1 MQLTLTV
8 LRCPPAVT
16 PETRSLTGGEFT
28 VGRGPGVDWVLSDVN
43 QLVSRRHC
51 TVAFRSGAWLV
62 IDDSANGTFP
72 NHDEEPIG
80 KGNKR
85 TLRDHDRIRI
95 GPYEIEVHLAA
106 DEAAGKGYPDAT
118 RGNSLVND
126 PFEDPLANPLG
137 LGDPL
142 ADPVWGSDPAPP
154 RYSGATARDGHAGS
168 RRQDAVIPPFGDPFG
183 NRTQNDHASVLNE
196 AMRPPNPV
204 GQMPLHTGG
213 AIPGD
218 DLLPDDLLPDDWDRD
233 LLADLSGSTLAGGK
247 PAPLEPPAPVAA
259 PAPVAIA
266 TPAPV
271 AIVAPAPVAVAA
283 PAPPAVTA
291 LAPVA
296 PTPAVQ
302 PPSEPPVGL
311 PETASSAYDSA
322 LLAAFLAGAGL
333 PDAKPGDPEATMQR
347 LGETYRALVA
357 GLRSVLIARAA
368 VKSEFRIEQ
377 TMIRA
382 RGNNPL
388 KFSANDDDAVSAL
401 LGVGRH
407 TEMAPAKAVTDALRD
422 IRLHE
427 LASVAAMQ
435 SAVRALL
442 QGLDPD
448 RVRAAAE
455 QASGRVVL
463 PGQRKARAWETYEA
477 LYARIAQALSD
488 DFDSVFGKAFARAY
502 EEAFDDLAA
511 EDRK

>member
-1 MQLTLTV
+1 
-8 LRCPPAVT
+8 
-16 PETRSLTGGEFT
+16 PEYTI
-28 VGRGPGVDWVLSDVN
+28 GRGPSGVNWVLSDVN
-43 QLVSRRHC
+43 QLVSRWHC

-62 IDDSANGTFP
+62 IDKSVNGTFS
-72 NHDEEPIG
+72 NHDEDPIG
-80 KGNKR
+80 KDNER
-85 TLRDHDRIRI
+85 TLRNHDRIRI
-95 GPYEIEVHLAA
+95 GPYEIEVHLAEN
-106 DEAAGKGYPDAT
+106 EAAGQGYLDTT
-118 RGNSLVND
+118 RGNSFVDD
-126 PFEDPLANPLG
+126 PFADPLAVG
-137 LGDPL
+137 LGNPVADPL
-142 ADPVWGSDPAPP
+142 WGSDPAL
-154 RYSGATARDGHAGS
+154 GS
-168 RRQDAVIPPFGDPFG
+168 FRG
-183 NRTQNDHASVLNE
+183 RTQDDHASALNE

-204 GQMPLHTGG
+204 GQVPLHTGG
-213 AIPGD
+213 TIPGD
-218 DLLPDDLLPDDWDRD
+218 ELLPDDWDSD

-247 PAPLEPPAPVAA
+247 PAPPEPPAPVA
-259 PAPVAIA
+259 V
-266 TPAPV
+266 
-271 AIVAPAPVAVAA
+271 VAPAPVAVVA
-283 PAPPAVTA
+283 PAPAAVVAPAPA
-291 LAPVA
+291 GIA

-302 PPSEPPVGL
+302 PPSERPVAP
-311 PETASSAYDSA
+311 PETASTAFDST

-442 QGLDPD
+442 AGLDPD

-455 QASGRVVL
+455 HAGGRSVL
-463 PGQRKARAWETYEA
+463 LPAQRKARAWETYEA

-511 EDRK
+511 EDRP